1 VSTSNNITEGRE
13 RAPPGDPMTEHKA
26 GPRRRPPTHPGAIVK
41 RELEALGLS
50 AYAAAPLIGVT
61 RMALGNII
69 AEKSAISPDMALRL
83 GKFFDNGAEL
93 WMGLQADV
101 DLWNA
106 RARLKDD
113 LARIKPAARSS

>member
-1 VSTSNNITEGRE
+1 
-13 RAPPGDPMTEHKA
+13 
-26 GPRRRPPTHPGAIVK
+26 
-41 RELEALGLS
+41 
-50 AYAAAPLIGVT
+50 
-61 RMALGNII
+61 MALGNII

-113 LARIKPAARSS
+113 LAKIKPGCRSAGVKRYSNSSAMVSISLRTSVRCRRPSDGRKYSRSARSWRAAISSLASPVVAAA

>member
-1 VSTSNNITEGRE
+1 
-13 RAPPGDPMTEHKA
+13 MTEHKA
-26 GPRRRPPTHPGAIVK
+26 GPRRRPPTHPGAIIK
-41 RELEALGLS
+41 RQLEALGLS

-69 AEKSAISPDMALRL
+69 AEKSAVSPDMALRL
-83 GKFFDNGAEL
+83 GKFFDNGPEI

-113 LARIKPAARSS
+113 LAKIKPAPRGAAAGQPD